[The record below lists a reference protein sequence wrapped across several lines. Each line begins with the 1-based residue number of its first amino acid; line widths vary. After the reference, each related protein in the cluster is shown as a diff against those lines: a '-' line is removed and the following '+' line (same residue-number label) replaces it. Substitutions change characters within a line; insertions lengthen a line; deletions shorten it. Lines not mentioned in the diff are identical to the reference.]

1 MKKVDIDEDYK
12 IDEFLKCEDAVVSSN
27 LDPQKLAGEILK
39 TKTPKTF
46 SFKLIRFGL
55 PLAACMAVFF
65 GLVIHRSDHIS
76 KESTGRD
83 VAQVPPSTTAN
94 SDLLPEEIA
103 MIDEWLLAT
112 PIPMDFSSVN
122 YDSSYEF
129 LVSLETIPLP

>member
-55 PLAACMAVFF
+55 PLASCMAVFL
-65 GLVIHRSDHIS
+65 GLVIHRSDQTS
-76 KESTGRD
+76 RK
-83 VAQVPPSTTAN
+83 VPGVMSLKFL
-94 SDLLPEEIA
+94 LLPLQMQIFYPKK
-103 MIDEWLLAT
+103 LQ
-112 PIPMDFSSVN
+112 
-122 YDSSYEF
+122 
-129 LVSLETIPLP
+129 